1 MKDFIEYYTEYD
13 EDRRL
18 QRHRTEFASTTYI
31 LDKFIHK
38 GSQILDVGAGTGA
51 YSFYYAEK
59 GCSVVAIDA
68 VPKYIDILHSKLQSQ
83 PNLDIKAYVADIRDF
98 PLPLTTN
105 FDVVLFMGPV
115 YHVPQPEI
123 RGCLNTCLRVLTEDG
138 ILAVS
143 YVNTY
148 KGHENDRYAEMVIF
162 YSPSEIEQLLTEFNL
177 SPICHVPTD
186 GVVFGELNELAL
198 CFHRRAESVFSR
210 ITQCLLTY
218 GFSSARI
225 CYTAIASTDTYFLE

>member
-1 MKDFIEYYTEYD
+1 MKDFIQYYTEYD
-13 EDRRL
+13 EDGRL
-18 QRHRTEFASTTYI
+18 QRHKTEFVSTTYI
-31 LDKFIHK
+31 LDKFILK
-38 GSQILDVGAGTGA
+38 GFHILDVGAGTGA
-51 YSFYYAEK
+51 YSLYYAEK

-68 VPKYIDILHSKLQSQ
+68 VPRYIEILRSKLQSQ
-83 PNLDIKAYVADIRDF
+83 PNLDIEAYVADIRDF
-98 PLPLTTN
+98 ALPLTKD

-123 RGCLNTCLRVLTEDG
+123 RGCLNTCLRVLKEDG

-148 KGHENDRYAEMVIF
+148 EGHENDRYAEMMIF

-186 GVVFGELNELAL
+186 GVVFGELNELAHKQQKEIGEL
-198 CFHRRAESVFSR
+198 HTWLDKNQYILYYSQWTSSSVHGLYVGR
-210 ITQCLLTY
+210 KK
-218 GFSSARI
+218 
-225 CYTAIASTDTYFLE
+225 